1 MRQRLKLETFAGFFL
16 VGARSSARSLL
27 WSKEQRSLRERQAHS
42 QSRERPDGR
51 RFESG
56 RAHQRNTPGEIDM
69 PRLKSAGRV
78 SGAWRNSLR
87 LELVV
92 AGCVVRNGKILLVWH
107 KKNKEWLPPG
117 GHIEQNESPNA
128 AVLREVK
135 EETGLVV
142 AFMDRPKSPSK
153 YISKQ
158 LVSCPLRCLTGGLFE
173 KFLCVLRLAA

>member
-69 PRLKSAGRV
+69 PRLKSAGRGFWCREKQ
-78 SGAWRNSLR
+78 SATRTCCCGLR
-87 LELVV
+87 
-92 AGCVVRNGKILLVWH
+92 R
-107 KKNKEWLPPG
+107 KKW
-117 GHIEQNESPNA
+117 
-128 AVLREVK
+128 
-135 EETGLVV
+135 
-142 AFMDRPKSPSK
+142 
-153 YISKQ
+153 
-158 LVSCPLRCLTGGLFE
+158 
-173 KFLCVLRLAA
+173 